1 MTRYLFRLLKL
12 IHGLNPFKKAFCQVL
27 KKLNIAK
34 DKVYTDIN
42 FYGKFKVKLG
52 KKKFFLYHFGDTIS
66 KHTFWHGLFN
76 TWENDTG
83 WLWIELCKNSKNI
96 FDIGANTGVYS
107 LVAKTINKDANVF
120 AFEPSKNT
128 FTQLQKNNA
137 LNKFNIHCKQIA
149 LSNSSEIQVFYD
161 TPEKN
166 QTSASLN
173 PEKLKYWEG
182 YSGDILEYNVSCM
195 KIDDFIVENNITEID
210 LMKIDVEMHEAEVIE
225 GFKLHLEKFKP
236 IIIIEVLEAAVAEK
250 LNSLFDLNE
259 YLIFHLE
266 GYKKVRKVKEFF
278 PKLPFYNFI
287 IFHKSLKNKIEES
300 SSLFENLH

>member
-1 MTRYLFRLLKL
+1 MTRYLFRLLKF

-27 KKLNIAK
+27 KKLNIAIN
-34 DKVYTDIN
+34 KVYTDIN

-210 LMKIDVEMHEAEVIE
+210 LMKIDVEMHEPEVIE

-287 IFHKSLKNKIEES
+287 IFHKSLKNKIKGS
-300 SSLFENLH
+300 SSLFENLQ